1 MTEKRIIIVLTCMTM
16 LVACSSG
23 AYAINSKA
31 GTYAYSFLKIP
42 VGAKAPA
49 MGGANTGLADDESA
63 LYYNPAG
70 ITQIPGSAVSAS
82 YNNYLAGIQGGFLT
96 YIAPW
101 GKRAKLGF
109 AVNYLNYG
117 TMVKTDS
124 TGLSHGDFSGG
135 DLALSLTAAWRWPTE
150 SGAEYEN
157 EEVPYD
163 ETGFPRQWS
172 GLSLG
177 ITTKFVY
184 EGFDEYSSDALA
196 VDLGLIYGLRDN
208 RTRFGISA
216 SNLGFQMR
224 SLSKEH
230 KDALPAILRAGIGHH
245 LKAAPLV
252 VSGDVV
258 KPLDNDPYV
267 AAGLNFV
274 QFHPLSV
281 RAGFSTVGKNFKTDS
296 SKDNLAGLSFGVG
309 IVLNKFVFDY
319 AFIPYA
325 DIGSSHRIAISSRW

>member
-1 MTEKRIIIVLTCMTM
+1 MIEKRILIVLTCAM
-16 LVACSSG
+16 LLLTFSSG

-42 VGAKAPA
+42 VGAKASA
-49 MGGANTGLADDESA
+49 MGGAHTGLADDESA

-109 AVNYLNYG
+109 AINYLNYG

-124 TGLSHGDFSGG
+124 TGASHGDFSGG

-150 SGAEYEN
+150 SGSEYDN

-163 ETGFPRQWS
+163 ENGLPRQWS

-196 VDLGLIYGLRDN
+196 IDLGLIYGLRDN
-208 RTRFGISA
+208 RTRFGLSA

-224 SLSKEH
+224 SLSQEH

-245 LKAAPLV
+245 LKAAPII
-252 VSGDVV
+252 VSADAV
-258 KPLDNDPYV
+258 KPLDNDPFV
-267 AAGLNFV
+267 AAGINFV
-274 QFHPLSV
+274 QFQPLSI
-281 RAGFSTVGKNFKTDS
+281 RAGFSTTGSNYKTDS
-296 SKDNLAGLSFGVG
+296 DKDKLAGMSFGAG
-309 IVLNKFVFDY
+309 IVLKKFVFDY